1 MTKSE
6 KLLVSAYTG
15 VLICDYHDFL
25 QYAGTILNKE
35 VQMADLQ
42 YQSFWDALKLKVSAE
57 FGAIGD
63 TPDTPEVEV

>member
-15 VLICDYHDFL
+15 VLICDYYEFL
-25 QYAGTILNKE
+25 QYAGNILNKE
-35 VQMADLQ
+35 VKLADLQ
-42 YQSFWDALKLKVSAE
+42 HQSFWDTLKLKVSAE